1 MLSPPCSARH
11 DRVFRCPGTGRPVA
25 VTAVIVQEVREGRI
39 TAERHYMELLE
50 FFAQVG
56 LLGIPGG

>member
-1 MLSPPCSARH
+1 MGKALLGT
-11 DRVFRCPGTGRPVA
+11 DGEEVEGTGHSVA
-25 VTAVIVQEVREGRI
+25 ITAVIVQEVRDGRI

-56 LLGIPGG
+56 LLGRPGG